1 MKKAYSLFHINT
13 SFSSIERKNLKEVIY
28 KCYWPLLKLVEKND
42 FKISIEATGKSLMD
56 INSLEPLWI
65 LKLKELIFLEILFF
79 PISIKRFFNF
89 LWKF

>member
-42 FKISIEATGKSLMD
+42 FKIQLKP
-56 INSLEPLWI
+56 LE
-65 LKLKELIFLEILFF
+65 KV
-79 PISIKRFFNF
+79 
-89 LWKF
+89 